1 MTQGKP
7 RTLAPEDCFL
17 PVSGIAPQSEVRLT
31 LRIDRCYKSMLLRID
46 DFTHRCEI
54 DPKSNELF
62 SLFDVERHSSKTRAI
77 LLQLKLFSPGTSQH
91 HVVDIPG
98 FLTNEECGFLFLF
111 ALRHDRSNR

>member
-7 RTLAPEDCFL
+7 HTLAPEDCFL
-17 PVSGIAPQSEVRLT
+17 PVNGIAPQSEDRLP
-31 LRIDRCYKSMLLRID
+31 LRIDRCFKSTLLRID
-46 DFTHRCEI
+46 A
-54 DPKSNELF
+54 KSIRQSTELL
-62 SLFDVERHSSKTRAI
+62 SLFDVQCYSSKTRAV
-77 LLQLKLFSPGTSQH
+77 LLQLKLFSPWSSQH